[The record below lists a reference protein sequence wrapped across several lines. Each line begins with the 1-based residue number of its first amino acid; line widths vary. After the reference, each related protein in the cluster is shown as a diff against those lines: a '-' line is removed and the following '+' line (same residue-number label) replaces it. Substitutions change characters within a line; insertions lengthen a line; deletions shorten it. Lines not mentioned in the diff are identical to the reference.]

1 MVKPNFFTKFAPK
14 IGEIGYV
21 STHIEQNA
29 APKRY
34 GYYLFKSIYMEGLTY
49 METAVLLMII
59 GMGTVFVILIL
70 IINLSKLM
78 IMAVNKFAPE
88 EEVAAKKTASAPA
101 AIPANVEAAIKAAI
115 AQVAPKAM
123 VTKITK

>member
-1 MVKPNFFTKFAPK
+1 
-14 IGEIGYV
+14 
-21 STHIEQNA
+21 
-29 APKRY
+29 
-34 GYYLFKSIYMEGLTY
+34 MEGLTP
-49 METAVLLMII
+49 METALLLMIV

-88 EEVAAKKTASAPA
+88 EEVAPKKSAAPA

>member
-1 MVKPNFFTKFAPK
+1 
-14 IGEIGYV
+14 
-21 STHIEQNA
+21 
-29 APKRY
+29 
-34 GYYLFKSIYMEGLTY
+34 MEGLTP
-49 METAVLLMII
+49 METALLLMIV

-88 EEVAAKKTASAPA
+88 EQAAAQKTANAAPA

-123 VTKITK
+123 VTSIKKG

>member
-1 MVKPNFFTKFAPK
+1 
-14 IGEIGYV
+14 
-21 STHIEQNA
+21 
-29 APKRY
+29 
-34 GYYLFKSIYMEGLTY
+34 MEGLTPR
-49 METAVLLMII
+49 ETALLLMIV

-88 EEVAAKKTASAPA
+88 EEVAPKKGVAAAPA
-101 AIPANVEAAIKAAI
+101 AIPANIKAAIEAAIK
-115 AQVAPKAM
+115 QVAPGAM

>member
-1 MVKPNFFTKFAPK
+1 
-14 IGEIGYV
+14 
-21 STHIEQNA
+21 
-29 APKRY
+29 
-34 GYYLFKSIYMEGLTY
+34 MEGLTP
-49 METAVLLMII
+49 METALLLMIV

-88 EEVAAKKTASAPA
+88 EEVAPKKGVAAAPA
-101 AIPANVEAAIKAAI
+101 AVPANIKAAIEAAIK
-115 AQVAPKAM
+115 QVAPGAV

>member
-1 MVKPNFFTKFAPK
+1 
-14 IGEIGYV
+14 
-21 STHIEQNA
+21 
-29 APKRY
+29 
-34 GYYLFKSIYMEGLTY
+34 
-49 METAVLLMII
+49 METALLLMIV
-59 GMGTVFVILIL
+59 GMGTVFVILVL

-88 EEVAAKKTASAPA
+88 EEVAPKKAAAPA

-115 AQVAPKAM
+115 AQVAPGAM

>member
-1 MVKPNFFTKFAPK
+1 MTFFWDYGKKSLPLQPKLKFALSQT
-14 IGEIGYV
+14 I
-21 STHIEQNA
+21 
-29 APKRY
+29 RY
-34 GYYLFKSIYMEGLTY
+34 RFKVIIKNQKYMEGLSP
-49 METAVLLMII
+49 METAVLLMIV

-88 EEVAAKKTASAPA
+88 EEAATKKSAAAAPA
-101 AIPANVEAAIKAAI
+101 AIPANVKAAIEAAIK
-115 AQVAPKAM
+115 QVAPGAM

>member
-1 MVKPNFFTKFAPK
+1 
-14 IGEIGYV
+14 
-21 STHIEQNA
+21 
-29 APKRY
+29 
-34 GYYLFKSIYMEGLTY
+34 MEGLSP
-49 METAVLLMII
+49 METAVLLMIV

-88 EEVAAKKTASAPA
+88 EEVAPKKGAASAPA
-101 AIPANVEAAIKAAI
+101 AIPANVKAAIEAAIK
-115 AQVAPKAM
+115 QVAPGAM

>member
-1 MVKPNFFTKFAPK
+1 
-14 IGEIGYV
+14 
-21 STHIEQNA
+21 
-29 APKRY
+29 
-34 GYYLFKSIYMEGLTY
+34 
-49 METAVLLMII
+49 METALLLMIV
-59 GMGTVFVILIL
+59 GMGTVFVILVL

-88 EEVAAKKTASAPA
+88 EETAPKKAAAPA

-115 AQVAPKAM
+115 AQVAPGAM